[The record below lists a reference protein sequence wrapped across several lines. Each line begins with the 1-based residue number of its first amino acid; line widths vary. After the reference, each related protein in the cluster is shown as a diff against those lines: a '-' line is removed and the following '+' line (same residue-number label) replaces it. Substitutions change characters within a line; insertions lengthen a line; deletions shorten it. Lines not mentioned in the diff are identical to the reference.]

1 MKRILFIIFWS
12 IFLIGHAAAQTIQ
25 VIDFQTKEALVGVNI
40 SCFDQGVITD
50 ENGNADLSILSC
62 ESVTISYV
70 GYQTITALKSN
81 LSPQITLKATINE
94 LDITTVTASR
104 YERSLSESTVSVDV
118 IKPALL
124 QSINTTTGSE
134 VLNKLPGV
142 QVVGG
147 QANIRGGSGF
157 SYGAGSRVMILID
170 DIPAL
175 QADAGYANWGDMP
188 IEHLGQIE
196 VLKGAASAMYGSAA
210 LNGIV
215 NFRRATPTTTPVTQ
229 VFTSGTYFA
238 DPKDL
243 RSKWWADTTMRYR
256 ANAGFSHASKQ
267 GKWDVG
273 MHGFVGKLESFNK
286 DTYENK
292 VRVGANT
299 KYYHNERLQLSFN
312 TMLNYVNAS
321 DFFLWGNAIREIYKP
336 FSGTISSG
344 KRLRFM
350 IDPSLKYKDGHGNQH
365 KVMTRFF
372 YTDNNNNNNQSNSSI
387 TTYGEYQFQKNI
399 EEIGLT
405 MTSGLVGT
413 VTDTKAELFGNA
425 NYLYRNFALYLQG
438 EKSFNDRLML
448 AAGVRYEH
456 NRQDSPTMVA
466 GFEIPG
472 GKVKDGAIISRFGLN
487 YKLHEYS
494 SLRLS
499 WGQGYRYPTVTERFV
514 NTSFGGFQISPNPL
528 LQPEYGYTAEVGIK
542 QGFALNAFK
551 GFFDLS
557 GFVSAYKDMIEFSF
571 ETMPYGFRPINVGN
585 TKITGFEGSLIGKFN
600 IWKIPITTITG
611 YTYINPIYKDFA
623 SNTAV
628 SSSVSSGLN
637 VLKYRSKHSAK
648 ADVEA
653 NYLGIMLGF
662 AWQYYSNVV
671 NIDKQLEEPV
681 EGLDLFE
688 IGAFRRLNDGGFGV
702 IDFRIGYQLKSLK
715 ITLIGANLQNK
726 LYTVRPGLAEAPKNY
741 TVRLD
746 YQF

>member
-12 IFLIGHAAAQTIQ
+12 IFLIGQAAAQTIQ

-70 GYQTITALKSN
+70 GYQNITALKSN

-215 NFRRATPTTTPVTQ
+215 NFRRATPTTTPVNQ

-256 ANAGFSHASKQ
+256 ANAGFSHGSKQ

-350 IDPSLKYKDGHGNQH
+350 IDPSLKYKDGNGN
-365 KVMTRFF
+365 
-372 YTDNNNNNNQSNSSI
+372 
-387 TTYGEYQFQKNI
+387 NI
-399 EEIGLT
+399 
-405 MTSGLVGT
+405 
-413 VTDTKAELFGNA
+413 
-425 NYLYRNFALYLQG
+425 
-438 EKSFNDRLML
+438 
-448 AAGVRYEH
+448 
-456 NRQDSPTMVA
+456 
-466 GFEIPG
+466 
-472 GKVKDGAIISRFGLN
+472 
-487 YKLHEYS
+487 
-494 SLRLS
+494 
-499 WGQGYRYPTVTERFV
+499 
-514 NTSFGGFQISPNPL
+514 
-528 LQPEYGYTAEVGIK
+528 
-542 QGFALNAFK
+542 
-551 GFFDLS
+551 
-557 GFVSAYKDMIEFSF
+557 
-571 ETMPYGFRPINVGN
+571 
-585 TKITGFEGSLIGKFN
+585 
-600 IWKIPITTITG
+600 
-611 YTYINPIYKDFA
+611 
-623 SNTAV
+623 
-628 SSSVSSGLN
+628 
-637 VLKYRSKHSAK
+637 KY
-648 ADVEA
+648 
-653 NYLGIMLGF
+653 
-662 AWQYYSNVV
+662 
-671 NIDKQLEEPV
+671 
-681 EGLDLFE
+681 
-688 IGAFRRLNDGGFGV
+688 
-702 IDFRIGYQLKSLK
+702 
-715 ITLIGANLQNK
+715 
-726 LYTVRPGLAEAPKNY
+726 
-741 TVRLD
+741 
-746 YQF
+746 